1 MPNLIRIGSVCL
13 LAVTF
18 LGLSGCA
25 FGRNELTGEIVG
37 GIELGR
43 LADTTNSALSAAGSM
58 LPPPWGGIA
67 EFALPAIAAGGLIHG
82 RSRST
87 AKRESDAAYDEGKAA
102 GLAEAERAKR
112 AYDEARLREAYKRAD
127 PKSFDG
133 PAPGAG
139 GGTPVPA

>member
-18 LGLSGCA
+18 LGLSACA
-25 FGRNELTGEIVG
+25 VGRRETDGAIVLGFEAGKLAETPGQLASMATDFLPEPWGSLGKAAIGALGVG
-37 GIELGR
+37 GLV
-43 LADTTNSALSAAGSM
+43 SAG
-58 LPPPWGGIA
+58 
-67 EFALPAIAAGGLIHG
+67 ERK
-82 RSRST
+82 RS
-87 AKRESDAAYDEGKAA
+87 KRESDAAYDEGKAA

>member
-1 MPNLIRIGSVCL
+1 MKALPIAA
-13 LAVTF
+13 LAVALTTAF
-18 LGLSGCA
+18 CGLSGCA

-43 LADTTNSALSAAGSM
+43 LADTTNSALSAAGEM
-58 LPPPWGGIA
+58 LPPPWGSVA

-82 RSRST
+82 RSRT
-87 AKRESDAAYDEGKAA
+87 AAKKESDAAYDEGKAA
-102 GLAEAERAKR
+102 GLAEADRAKR
-112 AYDEARLREAYKRAD
+112 AYDEARLREAYKRSD

-139 GGTPVPA
+139 AGGPVPV